1 MSWNFT
7 RIPES
12 DDWELVLKASHDY
25 NDSYAVSYLPG
36 GINRAP
42 DIDTTITLKSCEPL
56 NGCFQHIV
64 IHTDRNYVTYVY
76 ELAGNKRF
84 PVEGCIK
91 LPPIVHRKL
100 VEFAKTL
107 PYTNDNVLT
116 GDSISYDQAPVNRNH
131 AALVSREL
139 PSNIE
144 HLISQF
150 AAPTGG
156 YQRMKRRTTRKHRY

>member
-25 NDSYAVSYLPG
+25 NDSYAVLYLPG
-36 GINRAP
+36 GIKKRSNDSDIHLQSCKSRSGFVQQILINTNRP
-42 DIDTTITLKSCEPL
+42 FI
-56 NGCFQHIV
+56 
-64 IHTDRNYVTYVY
+64 TYV
-76 ELAGNKRF
+76 LDSDSIKLI
-84 PVEGCIK
+84 EGCIK
-91 LPPIVHRKL
+91 LPSIVHRKL

-156 YQRMKRRTTRKHRY
+156 YQRIKRRTTRKHRY